1 MVGMVTETA
10 VATAMRNFREVV
22 EDRHQDHRIR
32 NLLVKDI
39 MSTPLLAVGT
49 EATIDEV
56 VDLMLSKNISSVPV
70 VETGKLT
77 GVVTRSSL
85 IKSL

>member
-1 MVGMVTETA
+1 
-10 VATAMRNFREVV
+10 
-22 EDRHQDHRIR
+22 
-32 NLLVKDI
+32 